1 MFVDASSGNNLNA
14 TLKVFQREVLLGESV
29 FQGTDQYWFEWTL
42 HAESQ
47 NVSFAL
53 QSGDIMALSAFLG
66 PTLPRRLERELRSE
80 GRRLEIQAVAFAEER
95 GLHPSIYPQRTPVQ
109 CLQCPLSLV
118 DPESMGPVGG
128 TRSQD
133 RYDEH
138 LHLLRTE
145 LSVLFHWE
153 RVRVF

>member
-80 GRRLEIQAVAFAEER
+80 GRRLEIQALAFCGR
-95 GLHPSIYPQRTPVQ
+95 TRTPAFYLPPGDSGTMFAV
-109 CLQCPLSLV
+109 PLI
-118 DPESMGPVGG
+118 
-128 TRSQD
+128 TR
-133 RYDEH
+133 
-138 LHLLRTE
+138 
-145 LSVLFHWE
+145 
-153 RVRVF
+153 